1 MSMDVQASIVRIER
15 DSPASDGFGTGFVC
29 HKDEHFAYIL
39 TSPQVIEALG
49 GVEGLMAGG
58 GPISIV
64 AEGIP
69 AGVGGLTVLKSA
81 HLRNRS
87 ALPMGNTAEV
97 GVDVIVAGYQCLNG
111 TFFNWPVQGRI
122 AGGAAAGTADS
133 SPAWALE
140 LANDAALESGF
151 RGAPVMLAEDGTVI
165 GIVSFAPGLPGE
177 AVAVPLQPL
186 GEIWREMP
194 DGLVRGAAEEKI
206 AMPAKRGLKLWERI
220 DRDTWQKLRR
230 TCMQSVISGAMAAM
244 GSYRRDQTRLAADGG
259 KNPST
264 EADLAATTAILQS
277 LDAHLARLHR
287 KLRCNL
293 TYLGEETKYIA
304 LLRDRLSSRIYET
317 LHAPDEFFVDDPNA
331 IRVIFD
337 GIDGTGNFQRGIPL
351 FCSAAAILIGNVPRV
366 SAIYDPIHHTVYSAV
381 LPGPEGD
388 ITAGAAAEAWH
399 VSTNSRVNLVRLAKS
414 EMAKDLGEAAVG
426 IHLTRSHPEK
436 LKAFLGPEC
445 GCSILAQLASACAA
459 VYAINSG
466 VVSMTDVSRGAIEAF
481 VNNITNLWDVAA
493 GQVLVE
499 ACGGRVTDFDG
510 NAIDYA
516 TIRPVSLIA
525 AKDHLYDQIKDI
537 VNGVG

>member
-1 MSMDVQASIVRIER
+1 
-15 DSPASDGFGTGFVC
+15 
-29 HKDEHFAYIL
+29 
-39 TSPQVIEALG
+39 
-49 GVEGLMAGG
+49 
-58 GPISIV
+58 
-64 AEGIP
+64 
-69 AGVGGLTVLKSA
+69 
-81 HLRNRS
+81 
-87 ALPMGNTAEV
+87 
-97 GVDVIVAGYQCLNG
+97 
-111 TFFNWPVQGRI
+111 
-122 AGGAAAGTADS
+122 
-133 SPAWALE
+133 
-140 LANDAALESGF
+140 
-151 RGAPVMLAEDGTVI
+151 
-165 GIVSFAPGLPGE
+165 
-177 AVAVPLQPL
+177 
-186 GEIWREMP
+186 MP
-194 DGLVRGAAEEKI
+194 DGLVRGAAEEKL
-206 AMPAKRGLKLWERI
+206 ARPARRGRKLWERI
-220 DRDTWQKLRR
+220 DRGTWQKLRR
-230 TCMQSVISGAMAAM
+230 TCIQSVISGAMAAM
-244 GSYRRDQTRLAADGG
+244 GSYRRNQTRLSADGG

-264 EADLAATTAILQS
+264 EADLSATTAILQS

-293 TYLGEETKYIA
+293 IYLGEETKYIA

-388 ITAGAAAEAWH
+388 IAAGAAAEAWH

-414 EMAKDLGEAAVG
+414 EAAKDLGEAAVG

-445 GCSILAQLASACAA
+445 GGSILARLASACAA

-466 VVSMTDVSRGAIEAF
+466 GVSMTDVSRGAIEAF

-516 TIRPVSLIA
+516 AIRPVSLIA

-537 VNGVG
+537 VNGAK